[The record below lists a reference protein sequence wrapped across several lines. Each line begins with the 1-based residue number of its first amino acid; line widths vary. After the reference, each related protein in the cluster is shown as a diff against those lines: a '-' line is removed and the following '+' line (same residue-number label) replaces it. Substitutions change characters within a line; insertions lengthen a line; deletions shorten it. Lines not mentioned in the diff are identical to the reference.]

1 MSLLMPLYALG
12 LLAVSLP
19 VIFHLI
25 RRMPRGEVPFSSLMF
40 LSSSPP
46 RLTRRSRLDN
56 LLLLVLR
63 GLVLSLLAFA
73 FARPFL
79 RQQLPAEPTDADAQR
94 VAIVVDTSASMRR
107 GDLWQQAVAAVD
119 KVVAEC
125 GPLDQIGLYTCDT
138 TLRPL
143 AGFDELVPVPPAE
156 RRAVLSGRLQSVA
169 PTWAGT
175 ELGRGL
181 MDAVEALSQLSET
194 APRGSRIARRVVL
207 VSDMQQGSRLGVLVD
222 FPWPEDIKLELRA
235 VRPAQTTNAGLHLAD
250 QQVSDSPTDAVELRV
265 RVANDAESVVDQ
277 FQLQWLDAEERP
289 VGDPTTAYV
298 PAGESRIV
306 RVRRPADSSAAQRL
320 RLNGDDC
327 DFDNTLYVTADA
339 QSELSV
345 LYLGADQAD
354 DPQGLRYYFE
364 RALSEGASRPITV
377 TAPAANEPL
386 TIESPTKTPLAVVTT
401 EPGSEHVVSLRT
413 YAESGG
419 TLLCV
424 LAGNEPPTVW
434 ADVLHLPAPSID
446 EVSVNG
452 FALLSQIAFDHPMF
466 APMAGPNF
474 NDFTQI
480 RFWRHR
486 RLPAEAVAN
495 GRVLARF
502 EGGDPAFVEWPLGK
516 GRVYLLASGWQ
527 PADSQLSRSWKFV
540 LLVSALVDG
549 GCSGDTE
556 RTAFLV
562 NEPVPLGDQTEAAK
576 PAAVTKPDG
585 SKVSLATDARTFD
598 ATDAPGIYSRES
610 ADGPQRWAVN
620 LDPQESRTAA
630 VGVETLEQLGCRLVG
645 AAPVAQNEAQREQL
659 HDAQLEGR
667 QKFWQW
673 LLVAAL
679 GVVVVET
686 WLAGRVARPAAAEG
700 A

>member
-40 LSSSPP
+40 LSPSPP
-46 RLTRRSRLDN
+46 RLTRRSQLDN
-56 LLLLVLR
+56 ILLLLLR
-63 GLVLSLLAFA
+63 GLALSLLAFA

-79 RQQLPAEPTDADAQR
+79 RQQLPAEHADADTQR

-107 GDLWQQAVAAVD
+107 GDLWRQAVAAVD
-119 KVVAEC
+119 KVVSEC
-125 GPLDQIGLYTCDT
+125 GPLDQLGLYACDT
-138 TLRPL
+138 ALRPL
-143 AGFDELVPVPPAE
+143 ARFDELAQVPPAE
-156 RRAVLSGRLQSVA
+156 RRAVLAGRLQNVA

-181 MDAVEALSQLSET
+181 MDAVEALGQLSET

-207 VSDMQQGSRLGVLVD
+207 VSDMQQGSRLGVLAD
-222 FPWPEDIKLELRA
+222 YPWPEDIRLELRS
-235 VRPAQTTNAGLHLAD
+235 VRPAQANNAGLHLAD
-250 QQVSDSPTDAVELRV
+250 QQANDSPADTADLRV
-265 RVANDAESVVDQ
+265 RVVNDAESAVDQ
-277 FQLQWLDAEERP
+277 FQLQWFDAEELL
-289 VGDPTTAYV
+289 VSEPTTAYV

-306 RVRRPADSSAAQRL
+306 RVRRPEDASAAQRL
-320 RLNGDDC
+320 RLSGDDC
-327 DFDNTLYVTADA
+327 EFDNTLYITSDA

-345 LYLGADQAD
+345 LYLGADRAD
-354 DPQGLRYYFE
+354 DPHGLRYYFE
-364 RALSEGASRPITV
+364 RALSEGVSRPVTV
-377 TAPAANEPL
+377 TAPAADEPL
-386 TIESPTKTPLAVVTT
+386 TIESPVKTPLVVVTN
-401 EPGSEHVVSLRT
+401 EPSSEHIAPLRT

-419 TLLCV
+419 TLLFV
-424 LAGNEPPTVW
+424 LAGSEPPKAW
-434 ADVLHLPAPSID
+434 ADVLHVPAPAID
-446 EVSVNG
+446 EASAGG
-452 FALLSQIAFDHPMF
+452 FTLLSQIAFDHPLF

-495 GRVLARF
+495 GRVLGRF
-502 EGGDPAFVEWPLGK
+502 EGGDPAVVEWLLGK

-527 PADSQLSRSWKFV
+527 PAESQLARSWKFV

-549 GCSGDTE
+549 GQGGEIE
-556 RTAFLV
+556 RTTFLV
-562 NEPVPLGDQTEAAK
+562 NEPVPLGDRTEAAK
-576 PAAVTKPDG
+576 PLVVTKPDG
-585 SKVSLATDARTFD
+585 STVSLAADARTFD
-598 ATDAPGIYSRES
+598 ATEAPGVYSLEL
-610 ADGPQRWAVN
+610 ADGPQHWAVN
-620 LDPQESRTAA
+620 LDPPESRTAA

-645 AAPVAQNEAQREQL
+645 ASPVAQNEAQREQL

-679 GVVVVET
+679 GVVVAET
-686 WLAGRVARPAAAEG
+686 WLAGRATRPVAAEG